1 MKVFITFKFFCF
13 ISLTVQGMN
22 VVMPT
27 ATSSMHTDAKLA
39 AASQKTA
46 ERGMRV
52 LTVLLDNPIT
62 KQNCAAIYASSSGKE
77 VNSDSDLVKVRI
89 RYTSGDSA

>member
-1 MKVFITFKFFCF
+1 MFLLSQSWVM
-13 ISLTVQGMN
+13 VQGMN

-27 ATSSMHTDAKLA
+27 ATSSMHTDSELA

-52 LTVLLDNPIT
+52 LSVLLDNPIA
-62 KQNCAAIYASSSGKE
+62 KHNCAAIYAASSGKQA
-77 VNSDSDLVKVRI
+77 NSDSDLVKVRI
-89 RYTSGDSA
+89 RYAT